1 MCVAWEVAGR
11 SGMLARGIGAAITLA
26 SSASRADPALMER
39 PPLSLVIFGSL
50 EADASKT
57 YGSVGFK
64 RAFGAFGGLDASGFR
79 FGMKWGASAEPA
91 HRKPKEGRLYRT
103 EVHTLLGYEWRI
115 GDSYLS
121 VSAGP
126 VAEAAYRET
135 RRYLSF
141 EHRRMLRLQA
151 DLWSTPAENWFLQGS
166 AYAVLGDGGR
176 YWGRL
181 AGGWRLIDELYLGPE
196 IEGYRERDYHKLRL
210 GLHLTGLHLFGL
222 DWRLGGGIQKTSDEK
237 AGAYL
242 TLGLL
247 WKR

>member
-1 MCVAWEVAGR
+1 
-11 SGMLARGIGAAITLA
+11 MLARGVGAAIALA
-26 SSASRADPALMER
+26 STVARADPALMER

-50 EADASKT
+50 EADPSKT
-57 YGSVGFK
+57 HGSIGFK

-115 GDSYLS
+115 GDSYLAL
-121 VSAGP
+121 SAGP
-126 VAEAAYRET
+126 MAEAAYRET

-151 DLWSTPAENWFLQGS
+151 DLWSTLAEDWFLQGS

-181 AGGWRLIDELYLGPE
+181 ATGRRLLGELYLGPE
-196 IEGYRERDYHKLRL
+196 FEAYRERDYRKLRL
-210 GLHLTGLHLFGL
+210 GLHLSGLRVFGL
-222 DWRLGGGIQKTSDEK
+222 DWRLAGGIQKTSDEK
-237 AGAYL
+237 AGGYA
-242 TLGLL
+242 TLGLH

>member
-1 MCVAWEVAGR
+1 
-11 SGMLARGIGAAITLA
+11 MLARGIGAAIALA
-26 SSASRADPALMER
+26 SSPSRADPALMER

-57 YGSVGFK
+57 HGSIGFK

-103 EVHTLLGYEWRI
+103 EVHTLFGYEWRI
-115 GDSYLS
+115 GDSYLAL
-121 VSAGP
+121 SAGP
-126 VAEAAYRET
+126 TAEAAYRET

-151 DLWSTPAENWFLQGS
+151 DLWSSPAENWFLQGS
-166 AYAVLGDGGR
+166 AYAVLGDDGR

-181 AGGWRLIDELYLGPE
+181 AAGRRLLGELYLGPE
-196 IEGYRERDYHKLRL
+196 FEAYRERDYRKLRL
-210 GLHLTGLHLFGL
+210 GLHLSGLRFFGL
-222 DWRLGGGIQKTSDEK
+222 DWRLAGGLQKTSSEQ
-237 AGAYL
+237 AGGYV
-242 TLGLL
+242 TLGLH